1 MKKSSLDDNLTN
13 KSFEK
18 LFEKPKYAR
27 VIINPAAGKDQ
38 PILKTLN
45 AAFRSAGTDWDINI
59 TKKRGDG
66 TRLARQAVDAGADV
80 VVVHGGD
87 GSVMEVASGL
97 LGTNVPLAIVPGG
110 TANVM
115 SRELG
120 IPADLVEAST
130 LIVNREAHVRK
141 VDMGR
146 VGDHYF
152 LLRAGMGLE
161 AAMIEAADREMKDRL
176 GLLAYAFSA
185 LQELASPQI
194 AKYHFILDGQEDHAE
209 GLACLVANS
218 GNIGAAGISM
228 VPGMDV
234 SDGML
239 DVIVV
244 TNSDLPSLLAL
255 AASVV
260 GGLENAPAL
269 QHWRVKKVSIRS
281 EPPQNVQVDG
291 EILEKTPVD
300 IEVIPHAVKIIVPP
314 FAANQPDRVE

>member
-1 MKKSSLDDNLTN
+1 MNEGSLEDNIIN
-13 KSFEK
+13 KSIEQ
-18 LFEKPKYAR
+18 LVEKPKYIQ

-45 AAFRSAGTDWDINI
+45 AAFRSAGADWDVNI

-66 TRLARQAVDAGADV
+66 TKYAREAVEDGADV

-87 GSVMEVASGL
+87 GSVMEVAAGL
-97 LGTNVPLAIVPGG
+97 MGTNVPMAIVPGG

-120 IPADLVEAST
+120 IPPDLLEACT
-130 LIVNREAHVRK
+130 LIVNRQAYVRK

-146 VGDHYF
+146 VGSHHF
-152 LLRAGMGLE
+152 LLRVGMGLE
-161 AAMIEAADREMKDRL
+161 AAMIETADREMKDRL

-194 AKYHFILDGQEDHAE
+194 AKYHFILDGQEAESE

-218 GNIGAAGISM
+218 GNIGAAGISI

-244 TNSDLPSLLAL
+244 TKSDLPSLIAL

-260 GGLENAPAL
+260 GGLNNTPAL

-281 EPPQNVQVDG
+281 EPSQNVQVDG

-314 FAANQPDRVE
+314 SVIH